1 MHCENSSYK
10 QTPVIDIKTSAKL
23 LNWFLLEFELFHK
36 CKQHFCMLDFIKRCK
51 CANACAGVQL
61 QMWLRGRERE
71 RALKRTAIDQWQPH
85 PCNENPNRTRNA
97 HIYIFG
103 RCHVVFHCDCHFFF
117 GWLFQLS
124 RNWNWWYIVYSTL
137 KSNVFVLF
145 THKIRQNQTTPV
157 VWEMKR
163 RQKKR
168 SIKR

>member
-61 QMWLRGRERE
+61 QMWLRGRESHWSM
-71 RALKRTAIDQWQPH
+71 ATTSMQWESES
-85 PCNENPNRTRNA
+85 NEKCSHLHFRSMS
-97 HIYIFG
+97 
-103 RCHVVFHCDCHFFF
+103 RCIPLRLSFFF

>member
-71 RALKRTAIDQWQPH
+71 SIEAHSHWSMATTSMQWESES
-85 PCNENPNRTRNA
+85 NEKCSHLHFRSMS
-97 HIYIFG
+97 
-103 RCHVVFHCDCHFFF
+103 RCIPLRLSFFF
-117 GWLFQLS
+117 RLTFSVVSKLKLMVYRLF
-124 RNWNWWYIVYSTL
+124 NFE
-137 KSNVFVLF
+137 K
-145 THKIRQNQTTPV
+145 
-157 VWEMKR
+157 
-163 RQKKR
+163 
-168 SIKR
+168 

>member
-71 RALKRTAIDQWQPH
+71 HWSAQPLINGNHIHAMRIRIERKMLTFTFSVDVTLYSIAIV
-85 PCNENPNRTRNA
+85 
-97 HIYIFG
+97 IFFS
-103 RCHVVFHCDCHFFF
+103 VDFFSCLEIEID
-117 GWLFQLS
+117 GISSIQLWKVMYLFCS
-124 RNWNWWYIVYSTL
+124 HT
-137 KSNVFVLF
+137 K
-145 THKIRQNQTTPV
+145 
-157 VWEMKR
+157 
-163 RQKKR
+163 
-168 SIKR
+168 